1 MLHNPQDSWR
11 TSGAS
16 CEAQSGG
23 LCRSMTQA
31 ECSSAYS
38 LAGTSAYS
46 YRPRG
51 CSWYR
56 SGSRSPG
63 FVTRSSES
71 CGAGLASFT
80 PSLARVRRQ
89 IYATCQLWLP
99 SSANRRCERSNV
111 FWETPRNNLAQTS
124 VRAGARIPKIALEA
138 TRSRGRRG
146 EQSRGR
152 CETLRSAL
160 RCRLERFPQRLF
172 GTSTNAFRTTTARY
186 GGPVTFWART
196 ENKQRRRE

>member
-1 MLHNPQDSWR
+1 MTRR
-11 TSGAS
+11 TSS
-16 CEAQSGG
+16 QC
-23 LCRSMTQA
+23 
-31 ECSSAYS
+31 
-38 LAGTSAYS
+38 
-46 YRPRG
+46 
-51 CSWYR
+51 YR
-56 SGSRSPG
+56 SGGRSPG
-63 FVTRSSES
+63 FVTTSSES
-71 CGAGLASFT
+71 CGAASASFT
-80 PSLARVRRQ
+80 PSLARARRQ
-89 IYATCQLWLP
+89 IYATCRLWLP

-172 GTSTNAFRTTTARY
+172 GTSTKLAGRRVNCALRGSCDFLGPGGRTNNAGLTKAFGAGFSARLPWKLLSLQRISS
-186 GGPVTFWART
+186 GSVSSPPVPG
-196 ENKQRRRE
+196 